1 MKTLIIGSSGFVGTS
16 LKKMLEDNQR
26 DIIGTYLK
34 NGNDKE
40 NNFFLDLKDFNSVNK
55 LISKIKP
62 DEIINLSG
70 SMNKNFFDEILSTN
84 IISSINLYESLLKNK
99 INPKLI
105 SVSSSAQYGIQNHK
119 NPVRECD
126 PRNPVNIYGISKMAQ
141 EKISNLYHQKGLNI
155 VTIVPFNLIG
165 PGISANLL
173 PGRIIKQFREILSKK
188 KKKLVLGNSSTVR
201 DYLDVD
207 DFSRGLILTLDK
219 GISGESYNLCSGIA
233 TEIRSMIELFKKSLK
248 LESPVKF
255 TENVSTDI
263 DLPYQVGDNKKIYE
277 LCGWTPMI
285 KLEDS
290 IDRMVKEL

>member
-26 DIIGTYLK
+26 DIIGTYFK

-40 NNFFLDLKDFNSVNK
+40 NTFFLDLKDFNSVSK

-119 NPVRECD
+119 NLVRESD

-173 PGRIIKQFREILSKK
+173 PGRIIQQFREILSRK
-188 KKKLVLGNSSTVR
+188 KKKLVLGNYSTVR

>member
-16 LKKMLEDNQR
+16 LKKILEDNQR

-34 NGNDKE
+34 NDNDKE
-40 NNFFLDLKDFNSVNK
+40 NTFFLDLKDFNSVDK

-70 SMNKNFFDEILSTN
+70 SMNRNFIDEILGTN
-84 IISSINLYESLLKNK
+84 IISSINLYESVLKNK

-119 NPVRECD
+119 NPVRESD

-155 VTIVPFNLIG
+155 VTVVPFNLIG

-173 PGRIIKQFREILSKK
+173 PGRIIQQFREILSSKK
-188 KKKLVLGNSSTVR
+188 RKLVLGNSSTVR

-219 GISGESYNLCSGIA
+219 GISGQSYNFCSGIA

-255 TENVSTDI
+255 TDNVSNDI

>member
-26 DIIGTYLK
+26 DIIGTYFK

-40 NNFFLDLKDFNSVNK
+40 NTFFLALKDFNSVSK

-119 NPVRECD
+119 NLVRESD

-173 PGRIIKQFREILSKK
+173 PGRIIQQFREILSRK
-188 KKKLVLGNSSTVR
+188 KKKLVLGNYSTVR

>member
-16 LKKMLEDNQR
+16 LKKMLEGNQR
-26 DIIGTYLK
+26 DIIGTYFK
-34 NGNDKE
+34 NDNDKE
-40 NNFFLDLKDFNSVNK
+40 NTFFLDLKDFNSVDK

-62 DEIINLSG
+62 DEVINLSG

-99 INPKLI
+99 INPKII

-119 NPVRECD
+119 NPVRESD

-141 EKISNLYHQKGLNI
+141 EKISNLYYQKGLNI
-155 VTIVPFNLIG
+155 VTVVPFNLIG

-173 PGRIIKQFREILSKK
+173 PGRIIQQFREILSKK

-219 GISGESYNLCSGIA
+219 GISGQSYNLCSGIA

-255 TENVSTDI
+255 SENVSTDI

-277 LCGWTPMI
+277 LCGWSPMI

-290 IDRMVKEL
+290 IDRMIKEL